1 MQKLCAF
8 LPTFHALNRAWS
20 AYQVFNILGL
30 LLGALLGA
38 GLAGRLRLSPWV
50 ILTLSLVGF
59 LSITGLG
66 LVSRIFTGEEH
77 LLNNYRVQVLFLLLS
92 GALLWALRRPVLP
105 YLDLAATGAA
115 VGGPRGNC

>member
-1 MQKLCAF
+1 MSL
-8 LPTFHALNRAWS
+8 TGR
-20 AYQVFNILGL
+20 GL
-30 LLGALLGA
+30 RIRFQHPRFLLGALLGLLLTGQL
-38 GLAGRLRLSPWV
+38 GLSLWV
-50 ILTLSLVGF
+50 VLVMSLVGF

-66 LVSRIFTGEEH
+66 LVSRVLTGEEH

>member
-1 MQKLCAF
+1 MDF
-8 LPTFHALNRAWS
+8 VPEFHVLTRAWS
-20 AYQVFNILGL
+20 AYQVFNIFGL
-30 LLGALLGA
+30 LLGALLGSL
-38 GLAGRLRLSPWV
+38 LAGQLGLSPWV
-50 ILTLSLVGF
+50 ILTLSLIGF

-66 LVSRIFTGEEH
+66 LVSRVLTGEEH

-92 GALLWALRRPVLP
+92 GALPWALRRPVLP